1 MKLRNI
7 WEGKHNSIHKLIK
20 FRFFQTVAALLW
32 EWRPE
37 YYIKSRGAKGKQ
49 GQNVIQCDS
58 FEMEFRETDC
68 QASFDLSP
76 KSAIWLI
83 SEKWLFRL
91 NQTAEAL
98 FFVTFG
104 RAKPAVDFSTPVY
117 IAVVKLKQNRISK
130 MKSVQDVWADLCKT
144 SNQKLGLGK
153 LGMPRLCSM
162 LPELH
167 WLA

>member
-1 MKLRNI
+1 MLFNV
-7 WEGKHNSIHKLIK
+7 
-20 FRFFQTVAALLW
+20 TLLKW
-32 EWRPE
+32 
-37 YYIKSRGAKGKQ
+37 K
-49 GQNVIQCDS
+49 
-58 FEMEFRETDC
+58 FRETDC

-76 KSAIWLI
+76 KGAIWLI
-83 SEKWLFRL
+83 SEKWLFCIS
-91 NQTAEAL
+91 QTAEAL

-144 SNQKLGLGK
+144 INQKLGFAK
-153 LGMPRLCSM
+153 LGMLRLCSM

-167 WLA
+167 WLAWAVQVVWAVFSCIDTLVLVVIQSDCVKVALQP